1 MACSSGKGVIKT
13 VYPFFWG
20 EIGKR
25 AEERK
30 GRVSKGFI
38 IMQWEEQHRLYVD
51 GEMVG
56 ILYLMHNYKIYVLLL
71 DQGEIILKSRVE
83 TYT

>member
-1 MACSSGKGVIKT
+1 
-13 VYPFFWG
+13 
-20 EIGKR
+20 
-25 AEERK
+25 
-30 GRVSKGFI
+30 
-38 IMQWEEQHRLYVD
+38 MQWEEQHRLYVD